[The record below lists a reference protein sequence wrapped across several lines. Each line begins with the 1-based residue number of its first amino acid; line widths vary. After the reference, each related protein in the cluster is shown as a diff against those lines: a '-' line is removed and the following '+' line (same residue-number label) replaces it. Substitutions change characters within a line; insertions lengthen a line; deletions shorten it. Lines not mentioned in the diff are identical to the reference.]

1 MKFKTTA
8 EQSAQVTR
16 AAFPFPAVARGYD
29 SDERFGEC
37 GWGCWYLFIGKDHP
51 LYKKASESIGE
62 SLLNHEI
69 TFCEEGWIGFD
80 LAHGWN
86 NSHHDFDYLLKEIEC
101 QVDELQRV
109 AGE

>member
-1 MKFKTTA
+1 MKFKTTS
-8 EQSAQVTR
+8 EQAAQVTR
-16 AAFPFPAVARGYD
+16 SAFPYPALARGYD
-29 SDERFGEC
+29 ELHLGY

-80 LAHGWN
+80 LAHEWN
-86 NSHHDFDYLLKEIEC
+86 NPDHDFDYLLGEIRA
-101 QVDELQRV
+101 QVEDLE